1 MKKVLIITYYWP
13 PSGGAGVQRWLKFS
27 KYLPEFGIQP
37 IILTVD
43 PQKASYAQTD
53 KSLNDE
59 VSKEISVYTTSTF
72 EPYDLYKR
80 LIGKG
85 EIPYGGFSNE
95 SKESPLQKIAKIV
108 RGNFFIPDPRK
119 GWNRFA
125 FRKAIELIREH
136 QIETVITTSPP
147 HSTQLIGLKL
157 KKKLGIHWVADFRDP
172 WTDIYYYD
180 QFFRSVW
187 AKRLDQ
193 ELEKKVLLNSDQIL
207 TVSRDFKRIF
217 QDKISLD
224 FDSKIFVIPNGYD
237 EADFD
242 LKVKSDTEKFVITY
256 TGTISESYNIDG
268 FLKAM
273 SNLDEPQQKN
283 ILLRFVGNVPNAI
296 VDQIRFAI
304 PLIELDLVGYVDHTT
319 SVRYLL
325 ESSMQLLVIP
335 EIENNKGIVT
345 GKFYEYLASRKPILA
360 IGPQGGDLEQLINET
375 GCGRL
380 FDYEGVGGMV
390 DMIENLMFGRFEF
403 KASINSYSYSRKNL
417 TDKLVKK
424 LEKFVDE

>member
-27 KYLPEFGIQP
+27 KYLPEFGVQP

-53 KSLNDE
+53 ESLNDE

-217 QDKISLD
+217 LDKIGLD
-224 FDSKIFVIPNGYD
+224 FDSKILVIPNGYD

-242 LKVKSDTEKFVITY
+242 LKVKSDTEKFIITY

-273 SNLDEPQQKN
+273 SNLDESQQKN
-283 ILLRFVGNVPNAI
+283 ILLRFVGNVPNAV

-345 GKFYEYLASRKPILA
+345 GKFYEYLASGKPILA
-360 IGPQGGDLEQLINET
+360 IGPQGGDLEQLIDET
-375 GCGRL
+375 GCGKL
-380 FDYEGVGGMV
+380 FDYG
-390 DMIENLMFGRFEF
+390 DIEEILLMLMKNLKNDFQMETHL
-403 KASINSYSYSRKNL
+403 KDKYSRREQ
-417 TDKLVKK
+417 TRKLVQEIK
-424 LEKFVDE
+424 L